1 MSPTRLLT
9 LGLVP
14 ALAAAGL
21 AACTTPRVK
30 PTLSQAVVDA
40 RAHRNTTAQA
50 TCGPL
55 ASPVSVGF
63 AFAEAQINELAIP
76 ALQDAGQQLACH
88 PQVSAL
94 IVGQA
99 DNHGTPQEQAA
110 LATARAQAVAQDLQG
125 RGVAVARLQTQAQG
139 AAPAADEGHLVILA
153 EGRRW

>member
-9 LGLVP
+9 LGLIP

-50 TCGPL
+50 VCNPL
-55 ASPVSVGF
+55 ASPLSVGF
-63 AFAEAQINELAIP
+63 AFGESQINELAIP
-76 ALQDAGQQLACH
+76 ALQDAGQQLTCH
-88 PQVSAL
+88 PQANAL
-94 IVGQA
+94 IVGQS
-99 DNHGTPQEQAA
+99 DSHGTPQQQAA
-110 LATARAQAVAQDLQG
+110 LATARAQAVAQELQG
-125 RGVAVARLQTQAQG
+125 RGVVAARLQTQAEG
-139 AAPAADEGHLVILA
+139 AAPAGDDGHLVILA